1 MPRSRA
7 VELRPSR
14 MRRGAAAEPPRSSS
28 PEPGPRG
35 ASRRDRTGALVL
47 RGYPGSP
54 FARPVSVFG
63 PQPAVTIAAITA
75 MTAPVI
81 TGSNQP
87 AKTIVL
93 MLLVV

>member
-14 MRRGAAAEPPRSSS
+14 MRRGGRAS
-28 PEPGPRG
+28 PVFLAGARPARG
-35 ASRRDRTGALVL
+35 LETRPDGTGALVL
-47 RGYPGSP
+47 RGYPGSA

-63 PQPAVTIAAITA
+63 PHPAVTIAAITA